1 MDLDCYRSQFCGSDR
16 TYHQDWCCP
25 TKEQTEEGER
35 KKASKQESKQARKEA
50 SKKGSGSFND
60 VFCLFFHVEEDEEAE
75 IHAAASD
82 SQRLLPVQ
90 QVLPPLPVLCVIQ

>member
-1 MDLDCYRSQFCGSDR
+1 MDLDCYRSQFCGSNR
-16 TYHQDWCCP
+16 TYHRDWCCP

-35 KKASKQESKQARKEA
+35 KKANKQESKQARKEVA
-50 SKKGSGSFND
+50 HLML
-60 VFCLFFHVEEDEEAE
+60 CFFFSHVEEGEEAE

-90 QVLPPLPVLCVIQ
+90 KVLPPLPVLCVIQ